1 VAAKPWR
8 APAAEQ
14 MLIGNAPSG
23 PLFAEVSAAA
33 VSGADPLP
41 HNAFKVP
48 LARRTLERALAT
60 ATGLPVREGA

>member
-1 VAAKPWR
+1 
-8 APAAEQ
+8 
-14 MLIGNAPSG
+14 
-23 PLFAEVSAAA
+23 

-60 ATGLPVREGA
+60 ATGLPVGEGA